1 MRKLFYFNNNPKCTI
16 WNGMWSSRTIEQEL
30 EACKIETAPRVLF
43 LNYLP
48 KEGKIIDAGCG
59 FGKWVIFLSE
69 RGYEVIGVDN
79 NNLAITKLKQFRS
92 SLKVEIGDIL
102 KLNYPDNFFDAYIS
116 MGVIEHFED
125 GPLIA
130 LEEAYRVL
138 KPNGLIFVSTPTV
151 NIIRKIF
158 IQSFLN
164 IINRFYY
171 FFTKFFNFL
180 NKNNLLDRK
189 FKIGKNEKRERNKYY
204 HFIEY
209 RFTSEELQS
218 YLKKSNFKVIKTVPH
233 DFHDSKNHAIG
244 LGVDF
249 PFLKAINSVNFEL
262 NFIGKMIS
270 RMLDWISPWIACA
283 SVLCVGKSLKKVP

>member
-1 MRKLFYFNNNPKCTI
+1 MRKLFYFDNNSRCTI

-48 KEGKIIDAGCG
+48 KNGKIIDAGCG

-92 SLKVEIGDIL
+92 SLKVDFGNIL

-125 GPLIA
+125 GPLLA
-130 LEEAYRVL
+130 LKEAYRVL

-158 IQSFLN
+158 IQPILN
-164 IINRFYY
+164 VINRFYY
-171 FFTKFFNFL
+171 TFTKFYNFL
-180 NKNNLLDRK
+180 NKNNLIDRK
-189 FKIGKNEKRERNKYY
+189 FKKDKREKKERKNYY

-209 RFTSEELQS
+209 RFTSEELQAF
-218 YLKKSNFKVIKTVPH
+218 LKKSNFEVIKVVPH

-249 PFLKAINSVNFEL
+249 PFLKARNSVNFEL
-262 NFIGKMIS
+262 NSIGKIIS
-270 RMLDWISPWIACA
+270 RILDWISPWIACA
-283 SVLCVGKSLKKVP
+283 SILCVGKSLKKAP